1 VHAQKLAAVLYSELL
16 TITGLYIALFMIHT

>member
-16 TITGLYIALFMIHT
+16 NIVGSYIALFMIHT